1 MNLEHGILLMFIGMA
16 LTVVVLFIAYYFGS
30 KDNKKEEL
38 TEVEKSLRDTNSY
51 ANNFLTDLYL
61 NYPFISEVEFNKRH
75 KKALKKLTH
84 HTKKRTKN

>member
-38 TEVEKSLRDTNSY
+38 TEVEKSLRDLNRKNGDDTN
-51 ANNFLTDLYL
+51 
-61 NYPFISEVEFNKRH
+61 
-75 KKALKKLTH
+75 
-84 HTKKRTKN
+84 